1 MMLRSL
7 DERVQ
12 ASAGLKFTLQAV
24 ITKADTIPCQKLASS
39 IAQMKN
45 DIAEAAPT
53 CLDPIITSTAK
64 YPYTGIN
71 AVRTAIMQ
79 ACQR

>member
-1 MMLRSL
+1 MMLQSL

-12 ASAGLKFTLQAV
+12 ASAGLKFTLQAI
-24 ITKADTIPCQKLASS
+24 ITKSDTIPGRSFASF
-39 IAQMKN
+39 IAQMRK

-64 YPYTGIN
+64 SPYIGID
-71 AVRTAIMQ
+71 AVRNAIAQ

>member
-1 MMLRSL
+1 MMLQSL

-12 ASAGLKFTLQAV
+12 ASAGLKFTLQAI
-24 ITKADTIPCQKLASS
+24 ITKADTIPDRKLASS
-39 IAQMKN
+39 IAQMKK
-45 DIAEAAPT
+45 DIAEAAQT

-64 YPYTGIN
+64 YPYTGID
-71 AVRTAIMQ
+71 AVRKAIAQ

>member
-12 ASAGLKFTLQAV
+12 ASAGLKFTVQAI
-24 ITKADTIPCQKLASS
+24 ITKADTIPDRKLASS
-39 IAQMKN
+39 IAQMKK

-53 CLDPIITSTAK
+53 CLDPIVTSTLK
-64 YPYTGIN
+64 YPYIGID
-71 AVRTAIMQ
+71 AVRNAIMQ

>member
-24 ITKADTIPCQKLASS
+24 ITKVDTILDRKLSSS
-39 IAQMKN
+39 ISQIRK
-45 DIAEAAPT
+45 DIIEAAPT
-53 CLDPIITSTAK
+53 CLEPIFTSTAK
-64 YPYTGIN
+64 HPYIGLDV
-71 AVRTAIMQ
+71 VRDAIMQ

>member
-1 MMLRSL
+1 MMLHSL

-12 ASAGLKFTLQAV
+12 ASAGLNFTFQAI
-24 ITKADTIPCQKLASS
+24 ITKADVIPDIKFASS
-39 IAQMKN
+39 IAQMKK

-64 YPYTGIN
+64 YPYIGID
-71 AVRTAIMQ
+71 AVRNAITQ
-79 ACQR
+79 ACRW